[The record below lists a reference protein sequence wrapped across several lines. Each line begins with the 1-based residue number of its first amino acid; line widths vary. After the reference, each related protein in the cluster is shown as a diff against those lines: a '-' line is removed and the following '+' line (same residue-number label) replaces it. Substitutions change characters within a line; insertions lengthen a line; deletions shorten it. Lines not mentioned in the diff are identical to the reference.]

1 MRYDVIVVGAG
12 PAGGLL
18 AYHLANH
25 GLKVLILEK
34 DVLPRYKACGGG
46 VTLKTIQH
54 IPFDVSPVL
63 ERQVIGGIL
72 SFANQPLHRVT
83 HEEPVAWMVMRK
95 HFDHY
100 LIRQAVA
107 AGADLVDG
115 IHVRDVEQDER
126 SVRVH
131 TSGGI
136 YNSVLLAGADGV
148 NSQVA
153 KSSGLIIR
161 RRTGVAI
168 EAELEVPTAAMEAQ
182 SSFATF
188 DFGVLSEGYAWIFP
202 KREHLSVGVFQT
214 NSSKASNL
222 TECLLDFINHQSVLK
237 DYQGMSQRGHR
248 VPLGGVPQQLHE
260 SRILLVGDAANL
272 ADPWFGEG
280 IYYAVI
286 SAREAARVMI
296 DFMESES
303 NDLSQYTHWI
313 NNQLMQQFR
322 EAQRIAHFVYHFP
335 KFCSTALRRSPFVF
349 EAIFTLLRGEIDF
362 KQLTRS
368 LVGRSPRIFYE
379 MIFG

>member
-1 MRYDVIVVGAG
+1 MHYDVIVVGAG
-12 PAGGLL
+12 PAGGVL
-18 AYHLANH
+18 AYQLANH

-72 SFANQPLHRVT
+72 SYANQSLHRVRL
-83 HEEPVAWMVMRK
+83 EKPVAWMVMRER
-95 HFDHY
+95 FDHY
-100 LIRQAVA
+100 LIRQAIA
-107 AGADLVDG
+107 AGADLIDG
-115 IHVRDVEQDER
+115 VRVQDVQQNER
-126 SVRVH
+126 SVRVR

-153 KSSGLIIR
+153 KSAGLIIR

-188 DFGVLSEGYAWIFP
+188 DFGVLPGGYAWIFP
-202 KREHLSVGVFQT
+202 KREHLSVGIFQA
-214 NSSKASNL
+214 NSSKASHL
-222 TECLLDFINHQSVLK
+222 TESLLDFINHQSVLK
-237 DYQGMSQRGHR
+237 DYRRMSQRGHR
-248 VPLGGVPQQLHE
+248 VPLGGVPQKLHK
-260 SRILLVGDAANL
+260 SRIVLVGDAANL
-272 ADPWFGEG
+272 ADPWLGEG

-286 SAREAARVMI
+286 SARAAARVMI

-303 NDLSQYTHWI
+303 SDLSQYTHRI
-313 NNQLMQQFR
+313 NNQFMQQFK
-322 EAQRIAHFVYHFP
+322 EAQRFAHFVYRFP
-335 KFCSTALRRSPFVF
+335 KFCSTALSRSPFVF

-362 KQLTRS
+362 KQLSRS
-368 LVGRSPRIFYE
+368 LIGRSPQIFYE
-379 MIFG
+379 MISA